1 MKQLKKIGTSVA
13 AAVLAFAAATTFTSC
28 GKKQDSE
35 FVFKIGTANSSLCG
49 APLHVAI
56 DLGLFKDEFEKA
68 GLKYETIEIDLMQA
82 SSLVVAGKIDA
93 TLGLAGGLLPQI
105 DNGLEIKFLSGLHTG
120 CTKFHVKAD
129 SPYQTLADLKGK
141 TIGLCGVQDSST
153 VVFQRKFHDYGYKA
167 YGQGADFKMA
177 VYGLTDLP
185 LALENGAVDAVGLH
199 DPVGYLAEQ
208 SYGFRKILDTTE
220 DEKFSQEYCCMTF
233 VSSEI
238 AKKYPEHTKAF
249 IRAMLKAA
257 AFVQAKPL
265 ETAELQV
272 KNEHVSG
279 DVASNAEMLASYNY
293 TPSVGLARKTLYD
306 AIDQVVDMGIMTN
319 VADKESFVNKHFE
332 IFDDVPDSYIY
343 NADGTYT
350 ETKVTV
356 LTNNSKAL

>member
-1 MKQLKKIGTSVA
+1 MKKTLLCKVFAVA
-13 AAVLAFAAATTFTSC
+13 ALAAASISLVSC
-28 GKKQDSE
+28 GKKSAASD

-56 DLGLFKDEFEKA
+56 DLNLFKDEFEKA

-82 SSLVVAGKIDA
+82 SSLVVAGKIDG

-105 DNGLEIKFLSGLHTG
+105 DNGLEIQFLNGLHTG
-120 CTKFHVKAD
+120 CTKFYVKAD
-129 SPYQTLADLKGK
+129 SPYQSIADLKGK

-153 VVFQRKFHDYGYKA
+153 IVFQRKFHDYGYKS

-177 VYGLTDLP
+177 IYGLTDLP

-199 DPVGYLAEQ
+199 DPVGYLAEKN
-208 SYGFRKILDTTE
+208 YGFRMILDTSA

-257 AFVQAKPL
+257 AYVQAEPRS
-265 ETAELQV
+265 TAELQI
-272 KNEHVSG
+272 KNGHVSG
-279 DVASNAEMLASYNY
+279 DADTNAEMLASYNY
-293 TPSVGLARKTLYD
+293 TPSVGLARKTLFN
-306 AIDQVVDMGIMTN
+306 AIDQVVDMGIMQN
-319 VADKESFVNKHFE
+319 VSDKESFVSEHFA
-332 IFDDVPDSYIY
+332 IFDGVPDSYTY
-343 NADGTYT
+343 SNGTYT
-350 ETKVTV
+350 ESTVTV
-356 LTNNSKAL
+356 LTNNSKKL

>member
-1 MKQLKKIGTSVA
+1 MKKTLLCKVFAVA
-13 AAVLAFAAATTFTSC
+13 ALAAASISLVSC
-28 GKKQDSE
+28 GKKSAASD

-56 DLGLFKDEFEKA
+56 DLNLFKDEFEKA

-82 SSLVVAGKIDA
+82 SSLVVAGKIDG

-105 DNGLEIKFLSGLHTG
+105 DNGLEIQFLNGLHTG
-120 CTKFHVKAD
+120 CTKFYVKAD
-129 SPYQTLADLKGK
+129 SPYQSIADLKGK

-153 VVFQRKFHDYGYKA
+153 IVFQRKFHDYGYKA

-177 VYGLTDLP
+177 IYGLTDLP

-199 DPVGYLAEQ
+199 DPVGYLAEKN
-208 SYGFRKILDTTE
+208 YGFRMILDTSE

-257 AFVQAKPL
+257 AYVQAEPRS
-265 ETAELQV
+265 TAELQI
-272 KNEHVSG
+272 KNGHVSG
-279 DVASNAEMLASYNY
+279 DADTNAEMLASYNY
-293 TPSVGLARKTLYD
+293 TPSVGLARKTLFN
-306 AIDQVVDMGIMTN
+306 AIDQVVDMGIMQN
-319 VADKESFVNKHFE
+319 VSDKESFVSEHFA
-332 IFDDVPDSYIY
+332 IFDGVPDSYTY
-343 NADGTYT
+343 SNGTYT
-350 ETKVTV
+350 ESTVTV
-356 LTNNSKAL
+356 LTNNSKKL

>member
-1 MKQLKKIGTSVA
+1 MKNKKTFMA
-13 AAVLAFAAATTFTSC
+13 ASLALALSAVLTLDSC
-28 GKKQDSE
+28 GGGKKAASD
-35 FVFKIGTANSSLCG
+35 FTFKIGTANSSLCG

-105 DNGLEIKFLSGLHTG
+105 DNGLEVQFLNGLHTG
-120 CTKFHVKAD
+120 CTKFYVKAD
-129 SPYQTLADLKGK
+129 SPYQTLADLRGK
-141 TIGLCGVQDSST
+141 TVGLCGVQDSST
-153 VVFQRKFHDYGYKA
+153 VVFQRKFHDYGYTA
-167 YGQGADFKMA
+167 YGQGAEFKMA
-177 VYGLTDLP
+177 IYGLTDLP

-208 SYGFRKILDTTE
+208 NYGFRKILDTTE

-257 AFVQAKPL
+257 AFVQAKPH
-265 ETAELQV
+265 ETAELQI
-272 KNEHVSG
+272 KNGHVSG
-279 DVASNAEMLASYNY
+279 DVDSNAEMLASYNY
-293 TPSVGLARKTLYD
+293 TPSVGLARKTLFN
-306 AIDQVVDMGIMTN
+306 AIDQVVDMGIMQN
-319 VADKESFVNKHFE
+319 VSDKESFVSEHFA
-332 IFDDVPDSYIY
+332 IFDGVPDSYTY
-343 NADGTYT
+343 NSDGTYSEAT
-350 ETKVTV
+350 VTV
-356 LTNNSKAL
+356 LTNNSKKL